1 MPAEASPLKVT
12 IQDSVKD
19 AMRAK
24 QKERLAT
31 LRQITAAIKQ
41 LEVDNRKDLN
51 DDDII
56 VVLTK
61 MTKQRKDSLAQFEQA
76 GREDLAVIERAELA
90 IIEEFMPEAISEA
103 ELESAIAAAIAESG
117 ASSPKDMGAV
127 MNILRPK
134 VQGRADMGAVSSQV
148 KAALS
153 A

>member
-24 QKERLAT
+24 EKERLAT

-41 LEVDNRKDLN
+41 IEVDKRIDLS
-51 DDDII
+51 DDEII
-56 VVLTK
+56 TVLTK
-61 MTKQRKDSLAQFEQA
+61 MCKQRRDSLTQFQDA
-76 GREDLAVIERAELA
+76 GRDDLAIIEIAELA
-90 IIEEFMPEAISEA
+90 IIAEFMPSALSE
-103 ELESAIAAAIAESG
+103 EEIAAEIKAAITESG
-117 ASSPKDMGAV
+117 ASSARDMGAV

-134 VQGRADMGAVSSQV
+134 VQGRADMGAVSGLV
-148 KAALS
+148 KAALT

>member
-1 MPAEASPLKVT
+1 MPAEASPLKVK
-12 IQDSVKD
+12 IQDEIKV

-24 QKERLAT
+24 EKDRLAT

-41 LEVDNRKDLN
+41 LEVDNRQDLS
-51 DDDII
+51 DDDVI

-76 GREDLAVIERAELA
+76 GREDLAVVERSELA
-90 IIEEFMPEAISEA
+90 IIEEFLPTPLTEA
-103 ELESAIAAAIAESG
+103 ELEAAIASAIAESG
-117 ASSPKDMGAV
+117 ASSIKDMGAV
-127 MNILRPK
+127 MNVLRPQ

-148 KAALS
+148 KAVLS

>member
-1 MPAEASPLKVT
+1 MPAAASPLKVT

-24 QKERLAT
+24 DKDRLGT

-41 LEVDNRKDLN
+41 LEVDNRQDLS

-61 MTKQRKDSLAQFEQA
+61 MTKQRKDSLSQFEQA

-90 IIEEFMPEAISEA
+90 IIEEFLPTPLTES
-103 ELESAIAAAIAESG
+103 ELEAAIASAIAESG
-117 ASSPKDMGAV
+117 ASSIKDMGAV
-127 MNILRPK
+127 MNVLRPK

>member
-1 MPAEASPLKVT
+1 MPAEASPLKVK

-24 QKERLAT
+24 DKDRLNT

-41 LEVDNRKDLN
+41 LEVDNRQDLS

-61 MTKQRKDSLAQFEQA
+61 MTKQRKDSLSQFEQA

-90 IIEEFMPEAISEA
+90 IIEEFLPTPLTESELDA
-103 ELESAIAAAIAESG
+103 AIASAIAESG
-117 ASSPKDMGAV
+117 ASSIKDMGAV
-127 MNILRPK
+127 MNVLRPK

>member
-12 IQDSVKD
+12 IQESVKD

-24 QKERLAT
+24 EKDRLAT

-51 DDDII
+51 DDEII

-61 MTKQRKDSLAQFEQA
+61 MTKQRKDSLSQFEQA

-103 ELESAIAAAIAESG
+103 ELESAIAAAIAEAG

>member
-1 MPAEASPLKVT
+1 MPAEASPLKLT

-24 QKERLAT
+24 DKPRLGV
-31 LRQITAAIKQ
+31 LRQITASIKQ
-41 LEVDNRKDLN
+41 VEVDNRVDLS

-56 VVLTK
+56 VILTK
-61 MTKQRKDSLAQFEQA
+61 MCKQRREALEQYENA
-76 GREDLAVIERAELA
+76 GRDDLADIEKAELA
-90 IIEEFMPEAISEA
+90 IIEEFLPEALSEEEIA
-103 ELESAIAAAIAESG
+103 EAIKAAITETG
-117 ASSPKDMGAV
+117 ASSIKDMGAV

-134 VQGRADMGAVSSQV
+134 IQGRADMGAVSGQV

>member
-1 MPAEASPLKVT
+1 MPAEASPLKVK
-12 IQDSVKD
+12 IQDEIKV

-24 QKERLAT
+24 EKERLAT

-41 LEVDNRKDLN
+41 LEVDNRQDLS
-51 DDDII
+51 DDDVI

-76 GREDLAVIERAELA
+76 GREDLAVVERSELA
-90 IIEEFMPEAISEA
+90 IIEEFLPTPLTEA
-103 ELESAIAAAIAESG
+103 ELEAAIASAIAESG
-117 ASSPKDMGAV
+117 ASSIKDMGAV
-127 MNILRPK
+127 MNVLRPQ

-148 KAALS
+148 KAVLS

>member
-1 MPAEASPLKVT
+1 MPAEASPLKLT

-24 QKERLAT
+24 DKPRLGV
-31 LRQITAAIKQ
+31 LRQITASIKQ
-41 LEVDNRKDLN
+41 VEVDNRVDLS

-56 VVLTK
+56 VILTK
-61 MTKQRKDSLAQFEQA
+61 MCKQRREALEQYENA
-76 GREDLAVIERAELA
+76 GRDDLADIEKAELA
-90 IIEEFMPEAISEA
+90 IIEEFLPEALSEEEIA
-103 ELESAIAAAIAESG
+103 EAIKAAITEAG
-117 ASSPKDMGAV
+117 ASSIKDMGAV

-134 VQGRADMGAVSSQV
+134 IQGRADMAAVSGQV

>member
-1 MPAEASPLKVT
+1 MPAEASPLKVK

-24 QKERLAT
+24 DKDRLGT

-41 LEVDNRKDLN
+41 LEVDNRQDLS

-61 MTKQRKDSLAQFEQA
+61 MTKQRKDSLSQFEQA

-90 IIEEFMPEAISEA
+90 IIEEFLPTPLTES
-103 ELESAIAAAIAESG
+103 ELEAAIASAIAESG
-117 ASSPKDMGAV
+117 ASSIKDMGAV
-127 MNILRPK
+127 MNVLRPK

-153 A
+153 T

>member
-24 QKERLAT
+24 DKDRLNT

-41 LEVDNRKDLN
+41 LEVDNRQDLS

-61 MTKQRKDSLAQFEQA
+61 MTKQRKDSLSQFEQA

-90 IIEEFMPEAISEA
+90 IIEEFLPTPLTESELDA
-103 ELESAIAAAIAESG
+103 AIASAIAESG
-117 ASSPKDMGAV
+117 ASSIKDMGAV
-127 MNILRPK
+127 MNVLRPK